1 MVHLNHLPGHLGKDV
16 GLTYISGYLRVWWNS
31 WYVWDPRPCPGTMIF
46 LDFYFFYVC
55 SLTLL
60 HRNQFPFYAILCKN
74 VQKWTK
80 VKNSSVFTNYGP
92 NKSKN
97 DQKRKIKKAQLP
109 KSAYS
114 LILDHCESGPVSSWL
129 MSSTNTYYK
138 RYHYQFDQRQH
149 WVYDH
154 KIDRQMRLG
163 LYWRRLMLLPLQKES
178 RRKRERLQINWFWPF
193 WCIFS
198 FVTFVLSFHAIF

>member
-114 LILDHCESGPVSSWL
+114 LILDHCESGPVRTCQFMAHVIHKYLLQTVSLSVW
-129 MSSTNTYYK
+129 SASTLSLRPQNRST
-138 RYHYQFDQRQH
+138 DAAG
-149 WVYDH
+149 V
-154 KIDRQMRLG
+154 
-163 LYWRRLMLLPLQKES
+163 
-178 RRKRERLQINWFWPF
+178 
-193 WCIFS
+193 
-198 FVTFVLSFHAIF
+198 VLTPVDAVATPKGI